1 MKTPSNKSRG
11 WALILI
17 ALGMLAV
24 YGGARWLLVLIP
36 TAAAVWYAAA
46 RTTFSRRRNLPSMDD
61 NSWSAKR
68 NHEPAATNR
77 AERAMTL

>member
-1 MKTPSNKSRG
+1 MNTPSNKSAA

-36 TAAAVWYAAA
+36 AAAAVWYAAT
-46 RTTFSRRRNLPSMDD
+46 RTMFSRRRN
-61 NSWSAKR
+61 
-68 NHEPAATNR
+68 
-77 AERAMTL
+77 